1 MKNKNIISKG
11 FTLIEILVVIA
22 VLGILS
28 AIALPAYQDYI
39 VRTQVSESISLANGA
54 KIAVTEHYSQ
64 TGVFPYLSEV
74 EHYPQNGTYVSEIT
88 LKDVST
94 GEPGVI
100 VIKFSSTPPFKSQ
113 SILNGLVFNLHPT
126 PESNGQISWTCSG
139 NLPPKYIPEALDC
152 QLQ

>member
-1 MKNKNIISKG
+1 M
-11 FTLIEILVVIA
+11 
-22 VLGILS
+22 LGILS

-39 VRTQVSESISLANGA
+39 VRTQVSESLSLANAA
-54 KIAVTEHYSQ
+54 KMAVTEHYSQ
-64 TGVFPYLSEV
+64 TGTFPYLSEV
-74 EHYPQNGTYVSEIT
+74 EYYPQNGTYVSEIT

-113 SILNGLVFNLHPT
+113 SILNGLVFNLYPT
-126 PESNGQISWTCSG
+126 PESNGQVSCTCSG
-139 NLPPKYIPEALDC
+139 NIPPKYIPKALDC